1 MSLAT
6 QIITLVASG
15 ESETLE
21 CKTSTGT
28 RREIRA
34 GSEFSLSD
42 RQVRRVLE
50 ELRDRGLVVST
61 GRGSSARWKL
71 SI

>member
-1 MSLAT
+1 MALDQMIAP
-6 QIITLVASG
+6 VVPG

-21 CKTSTGT
+21 CKTGTGT
-28 RREIRA
+28 RGEIRA
-34 GSEFSLSD
+34 GSKSSLSD

-50 ELRDRGLVVST
+50 ELRDSGLVVST